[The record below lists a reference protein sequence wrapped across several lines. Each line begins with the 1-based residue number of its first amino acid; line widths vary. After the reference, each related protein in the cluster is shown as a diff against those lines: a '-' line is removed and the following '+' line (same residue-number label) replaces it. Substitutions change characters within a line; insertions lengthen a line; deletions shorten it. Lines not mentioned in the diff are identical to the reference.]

1 MIPTNRLRWITRTV
15 QVPTYGYASI
25 PYGDPFA
32 GICAPP
38 VTMQVSVLQQWWSGI
53 NNNGDAIGEWRDI
66 PVEVE

>member
-1 MIPTNRLRWITRTV
+1 MNPTNKMRWITRTV
-15 QVPTYGYASI
+15 QVPTYGHPSTL
-25 PYGDPFA
+25 YGSFT
-32 GICAPP
+32 GIVSPP